1 MLVPPAASSLSSLL
15 HIGRFLLQGSGFVNL
30 LSEVLA
36 TKSVAAAELL
46 LPAPRPCLSS
56 CRDSFADGRVLNPMH
71 PVRGVIAIT
80 VSLACLCGVSLQAA
94 ELAAPDL
101 AIEQAIDQYIQAR
114 LSERQVTSAPIAD
127 DCTLVRRT
135 TLDLQ
140 GRIPTVSEARK
151 FVDSTESDKRSKLVD
166 SLLASPDFAY
176 QFRNQLD
183 TLLMGGQKGNHNEFR
198 EYLLKSVRQN
208 RHWDQMFRDML
219 IGSEDDPEVKGATSF
234 VRVRARELDELT
246 NETSTVFF
254 GVNVSCAKCH
264 DHPLV
269 EDWKQDHYF
278 GLASFFQR
286 TYVTKK
292 NGLAEKFSGEVK
304 FKTTKGVDKVAKM
317 MFLTGS
323 TIDEPLVEVSA
334 EERKKQ
340 DEEVK
345 KQTQDDKAGPAPK
358 PPFSPREK
366 LVEVAL
372 QTGNDQFFA
381 RAIVNRVW
389 AMYLGRGLVHPLD
402 QLHSAN
408 PASHPEL
415 LEWLSRDLISHQ
427 FDLRRLVRGIVLSQA
442 YARSSEWSGSTE
454 PPAADLFAVALVRPL
469 SPRQYSMSL
478 RLASSNPDSYKPEV
492 GGDEWQKRRDELE
505 RNAEGFANQFE
516 QPGENF
522 QVGVDEAL
530 LFSNSPQ
537 FFDDYVR
544 DSQDRLVGA
553 IRQQPDKT
561 AQITTA
567 YWAALTR
574 APSAEEIAA
583 CNQYLEK
590 RTEPVAGLRQM
601 VWALLTNPELRFN
614 H

>member
-1 MLVPPAASSLSSLL
+1 M
-15 HIGRFLLQGSGFVNL
+15 NL
-30 LSEVLA
+30 
-36 TKSVAAAELL
+36 
-46 LPAPRPCLSS
+46 
-56 CRDSFADGRVLNPMH
+56 
-71 PVRGVIAIT
+71 VRGPLMLFVCVALGAP
-80 VSLACLCGVSLQAA
+80 VWAG

-101 AIEQAIDQYIQAR
+101 PIEQAIDHYVQAR
-114 LSERQVTSAPIAD
+114 LTEKPLQPAPQAD

-135 TLDLQ
+135 SVDLL
-140 GRIPTVSEARK
+140 GRIPTVAEAKK
-151 FVDSTESDKRSKLVD
+151 FVESTEPDKRLKLVD

-183 TLLMGGQKGNHNEFR
+183 TLLMSGQKGSNNEWR

-208 RHWDQMFRDML
+208 RPWNQMFRDML
-219 IGSEDDPEVKGATSF
+219 VGNEDDPELKAATTF

-246 NETSTVFF
+246 NETSTIFF

-278 GLASFFQR
+278 GMASFFQR

-292 NGLAEKFSGEVK
+292 NALAEKFSGEVK
-304 FKTTKGVDKVAKM
+304 FKTTKGEDKVAKF
-317 MFLTGS
+317 MFLTGT
-323 TIDEPLVEVSA
+323 TIDEPVVEVSA
-334 EERKKQ
+334 DEKKKR

-345 KQTQDDKAGPAPK
+345 KQMQDDKAGPPLK
-358 PPFSPREK
+358 PDFSPRAR
-366 LVEVAL
+366 LVELAL
-372 QTGNDQFFA
+372 QPGNDQFFA

-402 QLHSAN
+402 QLHSSN

-415 LEWLSRDLISHQ
+415 LDWLTHDLIQHQ
-427 FDLRRLVRGIVLSQA
+427 YDLRRLVRGVVLSQA
-442 YARSSEWSGSTE
+442 YARSSEWTGSSE
-454 PPAADLFAVALVRPL
+454 PPAPDLFAVALVRPL

-478 RLASSNPDSYKPEV
+478 RVASASPETYKPEA

-505 RNAEGFANQFE
+505 RSAEGFANQFE
-516 QPGENF
+516 LPGENF

-537 FFDDYVR
+537 FTDDYLR
-544 DSQDRLVGA
+544 DSPDRLIGA
-553 IRQQPDKT
+553 IKQQTDKST
-561 AQITTA
+561 QITTA
-567 YWAALTR
+567 YWAAFSR
-574 APSAEEIAA
+574 APSADEITA
-583 CNQYLEK
+583 CEQYLGK
-590 RTEPVAGLRQM
+590 RAEPVAGLRQM
-601 VWALLTNPELRFN
+601 VWALLTSPELRFN